1 MVFKCLFLNTG
12 HEEGNCQYYG
22 KNVSVDKGYDSEYW
36 KEENRFACF
45 AQLNKTSLAKMG
57 HQFKDIVRSCTF
69 KGKSCR

>member
-1 MVFKCLFLNTG
+1 M
-12 HEEGNCQYYG
+12 
-22 KNVSVDKGYDSEYW
+22 SVDNGYDSEYW
-36 KEENRFACF
+36 KEENMFACF